1 MGTREIPGLYKA
13 KEGESL
19 RILLTGGAGF
29 QWTHLAE
36 KWLKGV
42 HKVRSGSA
50 NLNRGI
56 SGIAA

>member
-29 QWTHLAE
+29 QGTHLAE
-36 KWLKGV
+36 KWVKGV
-42 HKVRSGSA
+42 HKVTLFNILTEVA
-50 NLNRGI
+50 PEI
-56 SGIAA
+56 